1 MLQLSATEGPKKIE
15 MAGKKELIAVGT
27 KMKEKRSVNR
37 DNNNNSNSSSRNNS
51 RSVKKKMMVSVGPQ
65 RRGRKMVG
73 RLFHGVL
80 LPLSITFAL
89 VQLRQKKQS
98 TERRFRLV

>member
-15 MAGKKELIAVGT
+15 MAVKKELIAVGT

-37 DNNNNSNSSSRNNS
+37 DNNNNSSSSSNS
-51 RSVKKKMMVSVGPQ
+51 RSVKKKRMVSVGPQ